1 MVVYIVV
8 SVALRGYFPAARP
21 NLKMEIH
28 SCHMLTS
35 VLSLLLP
42 SPACRI
48 LFYFIMLSHFF
59 FFLILIRRKSNKE
72 IGLGKKGKEFVSN
85 WGRKE
90 KKERNSLYAQKEKK
104 IYRYGS
110 LRFNQT
116 NKYLPYQILTHS
128 QHNHL
133 RSSIFA
139 PIHRRC

>member
-48 LFYFIMLSHFF
+48 FFYFIMLSHF

-72 IGLGKKGKEFVSN
+72 IGLGEGNSFQI
-85 WGRKE
+85 GGE
-90 KKERNSLYAQKEKK
+90 KKRKKEILFTHRKK
-104 IYRYGS
+104 K
-110 LRFNQT
+110 
-116 NKYLPYQILTHS
+116 KYIGTVLCVSTRPIPPLPDSYTFSTQS
-128 QHNHL
+128 
-133 RSSIFA
+133 SSIFHIRSN
-139 PIHRRC
+139 P